1 MNIKVGFLP
10 TAADLAVGTCVLTQE
25 RAQIAHSFEWFEL
38 QGTFISTAALKTL
51 QQPFLIADIFK
62 AEVWLLVLAVTA
74 AATIAFLF
82 IQTIMDEPR
91 DIVEIP
97 LRAIL
102 SQGYS
107 PRTGYFATRLL
118 ELVTWAFTIPL
129 VALYAGNLT
138 ASLSSPRFEA
148 PVNSWSDLAA
158 RPDKIPVFFP
168 NDPIH
173 QLLVN
178 KSGVLGEIYR
188 KAIIPDNLIW
198 DAISRRVIRR
208 AMVERATSINLA
220 DGRGL
225 GRSCN
230 VRMSDDSVSFSII
243 VLFGGRNSQFE
254 EPFNKRIR
262 QLRSFG
268 VVEKLYRT
276 FVRDGCYLQSGRRK
290 RRDSGTANPSRLT
303 LEQLQGAFW
312 LYILGNI
319 LACVVIFLEGVIHR
333 RQTKRN

>member
-1 MNIKVGFLP
+1 MIQATESARPAWQINRLALTNGMQLGFKTLGLWTPNNKASMKDNEKQNFIENLQPSIPLNFGGKTIILSGGKLTQPFVEKTQVMSCYYDTKNATRCTGYVGELVNIIAASLNTSLANIKGGDCGAASSNKSRLNDVQRG
-10 TAADLAVGTCVLTQE
+10 AADLAVGTCVLTQE

-173 QLLVN
+173 QLLVVW
-178 KSGVLGEIYR
+178 SPRHCDVAG
-188 KAIIPDNLIW
+188 APDNV
-198 DAISRRVIRR
+198 DV
-208 AMVERATSINLA
+208 T
-220 DGRGL
+220 
-225 GRSCN
+225 
-230 VRMSDDSVSFSII
+230 
-243 VLFGGRNSQFE
+243 
-254 EPFNKRIR
+254 
-262 QLRSFG
+262 
-268 VVEKLYRT
+268 
-276 FVRDGCYLQSGRRK
+276 
-290 RRDSGTANPSRLT
+290 
-303 LEQLQGAFW
+303 
-312 LYILGNI
+312 
-319 LACVVIFLEGVIHR
+319 
-333 RQTKRN
+333 